1 MIRRVLMILV
11 VVGVCAAA
19 FVLAGASDKKGTE
32 GTTYKIMFD
41 NAFGLTK
48 GGDFRVG
55 GVNAGQTTAFDVVK
69 KPGESPKAV
78 VTVDVSEPVETA

>member
-1 MIRRVLMILV
+1 MRRVLIILV
-11 VVGVCAAA
+11 VLAVCAGA
-19 FVLAGASDKKGTE
+19 FVLAGASEKKGAE
-32 GTTYKIMFD
+32 GRTYKIMFD

-69 KPGESPKAV
+69 KTGESPKAV
-78 VTVDVSEPVETA
+78 VTVEV